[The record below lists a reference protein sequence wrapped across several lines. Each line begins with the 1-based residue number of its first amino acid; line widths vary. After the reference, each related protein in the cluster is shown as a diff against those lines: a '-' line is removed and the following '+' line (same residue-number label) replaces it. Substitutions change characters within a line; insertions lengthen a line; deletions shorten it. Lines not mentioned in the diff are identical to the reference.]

1 MPFHRFLVLAALGTA
16 AAAAEP
22 PRPVTVAP
30 AEQAPVVTRAE
41 FTGSVTA
48 TRRSRLSPRTAGL
61 IAAVKVDAGDRVK
74 AGDVLVEL
82 DPALGELALARIR
95 AELQQARIELADADR
110 LYTEVRELADRGGFA
125 KSEAESRET
134 AARVKGSQVMQL
146 EAQEKEQLEL
156 IARHR
161 LIAPYDGVIAA
172 KLADEGEWV
181 QTATPVLDL
190 VEVDR
195 PRFDARVPQEFFARV
210 KAGAAAEV
218 RLDAYPGRA
227 IAATVASVVPVK
239 DPVTRTFLVRLGW
252 TATEPAAAPGMSGR
266 VIFRVE
272 GDQPVVQVPRDAVVR
287 FPDGSARVWTVDD
300 SGGQPVARASTV
312 QVGDSLADRIQVISG
327 LESGARVVIRGNEGL
342 QEGQAVEV
350 LPAAGT
356 DETPAEQ

>member
-1 MPFHRFLVLAALGTA
+1 MLHPRFLALAVLCSTA
-16 AAAAEP
+16 AAADP
-22 PRPVTVAP
+22 PRPVTVAM

-61 IAAVKVDAGDRVK
+61 IASVKVDAGDRVK
-74 AGDVLVEL
+74 AGEVLVEL
-82 DPALGELALARIR
+82 DPVLGELALARIR

-110 LYTEVRELADRGGFA
+110 LVAEVRELANRGGFA

-134 AARVKGSQVMQL
+134 AARVKGSQIQQL

-210 KAGAAAEV
+210 KVGAAAEV
-218 RLDAYPGRA
+218 RLDAHPGRG

-252 TATEPAAAPGMSGR
+252 KSIEPAAAPGMSGR
-266 VIFRVE
+266 VVFRVE

-287 FPDGSARVWTVDD
+287 FPDGSARVWTIDD
-300 SGGQPVARASTV
+300 SGGGTVARARPV
-312 QVGDSLADRIQVISG
+312 ELGDSLAHHIQVISG
-327 LESGARVVIRGNEGL
+327 VEPGARVVVRGNEGL
-342 QEGQAVEV
+342 QDGQALEV
-350 LPAAGT
+350 LPAAGNPGMPS
-356 DETPAEQ
+356 DR